1 MSALDFNGELAFKK
15 EYRSQV
21 SELLEGLEEYNYLS
35 LHVDDC
41 EYNEITGI
49 LSFTDYID
57 NFDYTGICQFYAKL
71 TPFLEAAQIDY
82 RNADNG
88 YMWRDSF
95 TEGQWYTVDA
105 VISYPEDQVT
115 PISTVEQ
122 FLDKGADDPGG
133 M

>member
-1 MSALDFNGELAFKK
+1 MSALDFNGELVFKK

-21 SELLEGLEEYNYLS
+21 PELLETLEEYNYLS
-35 LHVDDC
+35 ISVDDYD
-41 EYNEITGI
+41 YNEISGV

-57 NFDYTGICQFYAKL
+57 NYDYPGICQFYAKL

-82 RNADNG
+82 KNADNG

-105 VISYPEDQVT
+105 VITYPEDCVT
-115 PISTVEQ
+115 PLSEVEQ
-122 FLDKGADDPGG
+122 FLDDDPGG

>member
-1 MSALDFNGELAFKK
+1 MSALDFNGELVFKK

-35 LHVDDC
+35 LRVDDC

-57 NFDYTGICQFYAKL
+57 NFDYVGICQFYAKL
-71 TPFLEAAQIDY
+71 TPFLESAQIDY